1 MMYSTSNRKGGVLLF
16 LFSLLSSLL
25 LFSSQSGTALG
36 APVSDLSG
44 LELYPR
50 NKHIP
55 DKNEV
60 VELIRDGKDFHKY
73 AKEGH
78 PPKNKAAFFTG
89 QNRQMIAKIRD
100 WAKAKKQGLTTVRDI
115 WKSDNFY
122 QQGQYK
128 DIDAETFRDFQKA
141 FSRYYAQQAE
151 GTAYLIFP
159 HDQTPKR
166 DGIFWS
172 VELDEIISHGKVDMI
187 IWLDQNKIA
196 DEKYHKDN
204 EERIYWKKGE
214 KKPDGP

>member
-36 APVSDLSG
+36 APVSDLSN

-55 DKNEV
+55 NRNEV

-78 PPKNKAAFFTG
+78 PHKDKAAFFTG
-89 QNRQMIAKIRD
+89 QNRQTIAKIRD
-100 WAKAKKQGLTTVRDI
+100 WAKAEKQGLTTVRDI

-141 FSRYYAQQAE
+141 FSKYYAQQAK
-151 GTAYLIFP
+151 GKAYLIFP

-172 VELDEIISHGKVDMI
+172 VELDEIISHGKVDVI
-187 IWLDQNKIA
+187 IWLDQNKIDDA
-196 DEKYHKDN
+196 KYHQDN

-214 KKPDGP
+214 RKPDGA